1 MNEEF
6 QSPDES
12 VIAEFF
18 SEVWIRREEVCSR
31 LGIGEDLL
39 DVCLQWEIIES
50 RKPDQEGIL
59 LFSPEDVD
67 RLGRGLRLHRD
78 LGLNWPGV
86 SVALALLDRIRALE
100 QRQEGLSP
108 DPTL

>member
-6 QSPDES
+6 QSPDEP

-18 SEVWIRREEVCSR
+18 SEVWIRREEVCTR

-39 DVCLQWEIIES
+39 EVCLQWEVIEPPT
-50 RKPDQEGIL
+50 PDQQGAV
-59 LFSPEDVD
+59 LFSPQDVD
-67 RLGRGLRLHRD
+67 RLGQALRLHRD

-86 SVALALLDRIRALE
+86 SIALALLDRIKELE
-100 QRQEGLSP
+100 QQQEGL
-108 DPTL
+108 